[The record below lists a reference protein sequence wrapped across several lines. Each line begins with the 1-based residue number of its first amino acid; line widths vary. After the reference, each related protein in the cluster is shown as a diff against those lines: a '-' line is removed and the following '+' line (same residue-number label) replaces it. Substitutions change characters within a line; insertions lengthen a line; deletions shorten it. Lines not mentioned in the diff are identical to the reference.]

1 MKYKKILLLGGLVLS
16 TVAFAQR
23 TEVYTA
29 KNALFQKA
37 LSLYHQKQYE
47 PAQHFFQKELQNSEN
62 EDFIQQCKYY
72 IASSAIHLGQEGA
85 DVQMEQFLKN
95 YPTSPYS
102 VNANLEVANY
112 YFSQGNTKKA
122 LVWYDK
128 ISPETLT
135 GTEKDK
141 FNFQYGY
148 CLFAHGDK
156 EDAKKYLSQV
166 KNSKEY
172 ASKAAYYLG
181 YIAYDSDD
189 YKEANQY
196 FTQVKQEDELS
207 KNLSYYQ
214 ADMSFKQ
221 GNFQNAIQEGL
232 AQLKK
237 TKNPQYISEINKI
250 IGESYFNLKQ
260 YKEAIPYLKAYKGKN
275 SRYTNTDLYYLGY
288 AYYKQGDYQNAINNF
303 NQIIDGKND
312 VAQNAYYHLAECYL
326 KTDQKQ
332 QALNAFRNASHMN
345 FNETIKKDAM
355 LNYAR
360 LSYDIGNPYE
370 SVPTA
375 IQAFINAYP
384 NDYSVEMKELLVDS
398 YVTSGDYKSAME
410 LLEKS
415 NSVAD
420 KKIYQQ
426 VAFYR
431 ALQLYA
437 DEDYTQALLYFQ
449 KAKGQPDMDINARAI
464 FWSGEIN
471 YLLNNYAEAQKN
483 YQDFLALHK
492 NSLSEYPKAY
502 YGLAY
507 SLFNQK
513 KYEQAIE
520 NFNKYIE
527 TKVEPSRQADSYV
540 RIADS
545 YFVLGKYWPAMDAYN
560 QVINT
565 NVGDTDY
572 AAFQKA
578 ISYGFVDRVPNKIE
592 NLTDF
597 VKKYLKSNLRQ
608 DALFELANT
617 YVAIGDTKKAI
628 PLYQQIQNEYPN
640 GTLTSKAMLRE
651 GLVYY
656 NNEEDQKALNIFK
669 EINKKYPNTSEALQ
683 AVNSAK
689 GIYAEMGKLNEYAQW
704 VKGLGYVNISDGE
717 LDNTAFE
724 VAERQYLKH
733 NKTEAITSLEKY
745 LAQFPNGL
753 NASQARFYLAQLYFT
768 NNQKN
773 KALPLYEKILSEGK
787 NENTEQ
793 VLARLSSI
801 YLEKSDNQR
810 ATPILKELE
819 TSSSIAQNV
828 IYAQSNLM
836 KIYYKIGDYSQTI
849 DYAKKVLAN
858 KNVDNRIKNDARTM
872 IARAY
877 IATGDEA
884 NAEKYYTEVRKTAT
898 DALMAE
904 ALYYDA
910 YFKNKAGQY
919 KKSNEIVQKLA
930 KEFGGYKEFSAKG
943 LVVMA
948 KNFYGLKDLY
958 QATYILNSVIDNFKD
973 YPEVVAE
980 AKETLA
986 KIKTN
991 ENQNV
996 E

>member
-1 MKYKKILLLGGLVLS
+1 MKYKKILLLGSLALS
-16 TVAFAQR
+16 SVAFAQR
-23 TEVYTA
+23 TQEYTA
-29 KNALFQKA
+29 QSVQFQKA
-37 LSLYHQKQYE
+37 LSLYHQKQYKS
-47 PAQHFFQKELQNSEN
+47 AQHFFQKELQNSDN
-62 EDFIQQCKYY
+62 EEFKQKCKYY

-85 DVQMEQFLKN
+85 DAQMEQFLKN
-95 YPTSPYS
+95 YPASPYS

-112 YFSQGNTKKA
+112 YFSKGNTKQA
-122 LVWYDK
+122 LIWYDK
-128 ISPETLT
+128 IAPETLT

-156 EDAKKYLSQV
+156 DEAKKYLSQV

-172 ASKAAYYLG
+172 ASKSAYYLG
-181 YIAYDSDD
+181 YIAYDADD

-196 FTQVKQEDELS
+196 FTQVKQDDELS

-221 GNFQNAIQEGL
+221 GNFQKAIQEGL
-232 AQLKK
+232 VQLKK
-237 TKNPQYISEINKI
+237 TNNPQYISEINKI

-288 AYYKQGDYQNAINNF
+288 AYYKQGDFQNAINNF

-326 KTDQKQ
+326 KTEQKQ
-332 QALNAFRNASHMN
+332 QALNAFRNASQME
-345 FNETIKKDAM
+345 FNPTIKKDAM

-360 LSYDIGNPYE
+360 LSYDIGNHYE

-384 NDYSVEMKELLVDS
+384 NDHSAEMKELLVDS

-415 NSVAD
+415 NSISD

-437 DEDYTQALLYFQ
+437 DEDYSQALLYFQ
-449 KAKGQPDMDINARAI
+449 KAKGQPNSDINARAI

-471 YLLNNYAEAQKN
+471 YLLNNYPEAQKH
-483 YQDFLALHK
+483 YQDFLALRK

-507 SLFNQK
+507 AFFNQK

-527 TKVEPSRQADSYV
+527 TKVEPARLSDSYI

-545 YFVLGKYWPAMDAYN
+545 YFVLGKYWPAMEAYN
-560 QVINT
+560 QVVTT
-565 NVGDTDY
+565 NIGDTDY

-597 VKKYLKSNLRQ
+597 IKKYPKSNLRQ

-617 YVAIGDTKKAI
+617 YVALENTEKAI

-640 GTLTSKAMLRE
+640 GTLTAKSMLRE
-651 GLVYY
+651 GLIYY
-656 NNEEDQKALNIFK
+656 NNEQDQKALNVFK
-669 EINKKYPNTSEALQ
+669 EITKKYPKTSEAIQ
-683 AVNSAK
+683 AISSAK
-689 GIYAEMGKLNEYAQW
+689 GIYAEMGKVNEYAQW

-717 LDNTAFE
+717 IDNAAFE

-733 NKTEAITSLEKY
+733 NKTEAITNLEKY

-753 NASQARFYLAQLYFT
+753 NTNQARFYLAQLYFT

-773 KALPLYEKILSEGK
+773 KALPLYEKVLAEGK

-810 ATPILKELE
+810 AIPILKELE
-819 TSSSIAQNV
+819 VSSSIAQNI

-849 DYAKKVLAN
+849 AYAKKVLSD

-872 IARAY
+872 IARSY

-884 NAEKYYTEVRKTAT
+884 NAEKYYAEVRKTAT
-898 DALMAE
+898 DGVMAE

-910 YFKNKAGQY
+910 YFKNKAGQF
-919 KKSNEIVQKLA
+919 KKSNEVVQKLA

-943 LVVMA
+943 LVIMA

-973 YPEVVAE
+973 YPEVVAQ

-986 KIKTN
+986 KIKAN